1 MEETDVISHLIEVE
15 RQAATLLMD
24 AQVEAD
30 KRISA
35 AKTKADEK
43 YRSGYEKAVADV
55 EAEFKTAIG
64 QISVKHDEVFSQY
77 IDEVKAVPKNE
88 AAFNELLD
96 NLLFGK

>member
-24 AQVEAD
+24 AQAEAD
-30 KRISA
+30 NRIAA

-43 YRSGYEKAVADV
+43 YKTGYEKAVAGV
-55 EAEFKTAIG
+55 ETEYKAAVDEIA
-64 QISVKHDEVFSQY
+64 VKHDEVFSAFV
-77 IDEVKAVPKNE
+77 DEVKAVPKDE
-88 AAFNELLD
+88 QAFNSLLD